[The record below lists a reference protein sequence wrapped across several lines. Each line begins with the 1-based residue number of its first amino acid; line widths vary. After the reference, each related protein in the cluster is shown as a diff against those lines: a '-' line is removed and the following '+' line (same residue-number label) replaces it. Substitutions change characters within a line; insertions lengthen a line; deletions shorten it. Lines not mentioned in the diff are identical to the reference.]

1 MGSGKSGS
9 SVSNYQEDFEPL
21 PDDLVALMTEAE
33 RGQYARLLKKQA
45 TLASPLDF
53 AKIASPSTKEH
64 AFAKLV
70 NALIVA
76 LVEDRLYKSGIGPRG
91 VPSTEEDCEDI
102 LVHPETGE
110 RVMEQLAISAPPRHG
125 KSYIISEH
133 TPAWFVSRYPDRHVI
148 FVGYEA
154 DFAAKYGRRN
164 RDHLLDPK
172 VADAV
177 GILLNPEV
185 AARDEWETAQK
196 GGMRTAGAGG
206 PITGTGYHLGI
217 VDDPIKND
225 EEAGSKLQQER
236 QEEWWAG
243 TFRTRGEPGA
253 KRLLVMTRWNE
264 ADLQGRLLANE
275 SDEWFVLNLPA
286 LQWDEDEANFEE
298 LNADTALHSGSGN
311 PLCRVAGAPLVPAR
325 YSKAKLLGTKA
336 HNERKFNALYQGR
349 PSTEGSGVF
358 QRRHFRYWEPM
369 PQAYALHKP
378 DDILNPLQVVMMRD
392 CHHFMMVDLN
402 ASVKTR
408 RDYTVFGLF
417 AVTPA
422 GDMLLVHRLKER
434 IDSADH
440 FGKLLGYLDEVK
452 TLGIKVRWIG
462 IEDAT
467 YGKTL
472 IKLARRRKLPV
483 RPVPADADKYT
494 RALPAGDAMQGHW
507 VFFPKAAAWL
517 ADWEEELTQFPDGAH
532 DDQVDV
538 FSYAVAAVMSGGVGY
553 RPRTDHWGERTTPGE
568 PGGPLDSDPTTLG
581 RKRKVID
588 HPLLGR
594 LRQ

>member
-1 MGSGKSGS
+1 MS
-9 SVSNYQEDFEPL
+9 YQEDFEPL
-21 PDDLVALMTEAE
+21 SDDLIGLMTEEE
-33 RGQYARLLKKQA
+33 RNQYGRLLRKQA
-45 TLASPLDF
+45 VLASPLDF
-53 AKIASPSTKEH
+53 AKLASPATKEH

-91 VPSTEEDCEDI
+91 VPSLEVDCEDI
-102 LVHPETGE
+102 LVHPQTGE
-110 RVMEQLAISAPPRHG
+110 RVMDQLAISAPPRHG

-133 TPAWFVSRYPDRHVI
+133 TPAWYISRYPDRHVI

-164 RDHLLDPK
+164 RDHLLSPK
-172 VADAV
+172 VAGAV
-177 GILLNPEV
+177 GVELNTEV
-185 AARDEWETAQK
+185 VARDEWETVQK

-217 VDDPIKND
+217 VDDPVKND
-225 EEAGSKLQQER
+225 EEADSKLKQER

-264 ADLQGRLLANE
+264 ADLQGRLLKNE
-275 SDEWFVLNLPA
+275 MDEWFVLNLPA
-286 LQWDEDEANFEE
+286 LQWDEEEANFEE
-298 LNADTALHSGSGN
+298 LNADTGLRSGAGN
-311 PLCRVAGAPLVPAR
+311 PLCRAAGAPLVPAR
-325 YSKAKLLGTKA
+325 YSKAKLLAAKA
-336 HNERKFNALYQGR
+336 HNARTFNALYQGR

-358 QRRHFRYWEPM
+358 QRKFFRYWTPIDG
-369 PQAYALHKP
+369 AYVLHKP
-378 DDILNPLQVVMMRD
+378 DDILNPVQVVQIRD
-392 CHHFMMVDLN
+392 CHHFVMIDLN

-417 AVTPA
+417 AVTRD
-422 GDMLLVHRLKER
+422 GDMLLVNRLKDR

-440 FGKLLGYLDEVK
+440 FGRLLAYLDEVK
-452 TLGIKVRWIG
+452 DKGIRVRWIG

-472 IKLARRRKLPV
+472 LKLARRRKLPV
-483 RPVPADADKYT
+483 RPVKADADKYT
-494 RALPAGDAMQGHW
+494 RALPAGDAMQGLW
-507 VFFPKAAAWL
+507 VFFPKAATWL
-517 ADWEEELTQFPDGAH
+517 LDWEEELTQFPDGQH

-538 FSYAVAAVMSGGVGY
+538 FSYAVAAVLAGGIGY
-553 RPRTDHWGERTTPGE
+553 RPRPDKWGDQSVPGQ
-568 PGGPLDSDPTTLG
+568 PGGDLDRDPTTLG
-581 RKRKVID
+581 GRRKRAKE
-588 HPLLGR
+588 HPVLGAMR
-594 LRQ
+594 G